1 MENKAINIAI
11 ADDHTIVRKGFK
23 DIINAFGNC
32 SVILEADNGDELL
45 KKIGANVP
53 DICILDIN
61 MPVKNGYDTVIDL
74 KKQYPDMKVL
84 VLTMYNSEYAIL
96 KMLRGGAN
104 GYLLKNCHPNDLQI
118 AINAICNKGYY
129 HTESVTGRLF
139 RAMEKEQN
147 TMAKISDKETHF
159 LELCCK
165 DLNYK
170 EMADIMHCSPRTVEG
185 YRDSLFVKLKARSR
199 TALAVC
205 AIQTGMVSL
214 F

>member
-1 MENKAINIAI
+1 MENITINIAI

-23 DIINAFGNC
+23 DIITAFGNC
-32 SVILEADNGDELL
+32 NVIHEADNGEELL
-45 KKIGANVP
+45 KKIGTNVP

-61 MPVKNGYDTVIDL
+61 MPVKNGYDTIIEL
-74 KKQYPDMKVL
+74 KKNYPDIKVL

-96 KMLRGGAN
+96 KMLRGGAC
-104 GYLLKNCHPNDLQI
+104 GYLLKSCHPNDLKT
-118 AINAICNKGYY
+118 AINSIYNNGYY
-129 HTESVTGRLF
+129 HTESVTGRVF
-139 RAMEKEQN
+139 RSLESERNAMS
-147 TMAKISDKETHF
+147 KISDRETHF

-205 AIQTGMVSL
+205 AIQTGMVS
-214 F
+214 FF